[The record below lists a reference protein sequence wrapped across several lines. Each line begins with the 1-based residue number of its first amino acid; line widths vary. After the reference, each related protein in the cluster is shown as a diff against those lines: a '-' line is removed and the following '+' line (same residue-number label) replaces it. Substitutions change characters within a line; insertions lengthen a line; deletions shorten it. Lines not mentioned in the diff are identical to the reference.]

1 MFAIFLY
8 SMLVERIDENKDG
21 YVTVEEMKKWIK
33 HAQKRWIYDD
43 VDRQWKSHDLNGD
56 EVVSWDEYKN
66 ATYGYILGNTTDMW
80 CIPET
85 LPPWTMD
92 TNLHAHTIQSC
103 DLWLA
108 DDPDPD
114 DGFSYRQMMARDERR
129 FKMADQDGDM
139 KANKEEFTAF
149 LHPEEYDHMK
159 DIVVLVSDKPTHSHR
174 C

>member
-1 MFAIFLY
+1 
-8 SMLVERIDENKDG
+8 MLVERIDEDKDG
-21 YVTVEEMKKWIK
+21 YVTVEEMKRWIK

-56 EVVSWDEYKN
+56 DVVSWEEYKN
-66 ATYGYILGNTTDMW
+66 ATYGYILGMRADVFILFYTVESIPPSHDV
-80 CIPET
+80 CIQT
-85 LPPWTMD
+85 QRSFSTGVC
-92 TNLHAHTIQSC
+92 THTIQSC
-103 DLWLA
+103 NLFLP

-129 FKMADQDGDM
+129 FKMADQDNDM

-159 DIVVLVSDKPTHSHR
+159 DIVVLVSHK
-174 C
+174 

>member
-1 MFAIFLY
+1 MYPWNIT
-8 SMLVERIDENKDG
+8 SMD
-21 YVTVEEMKKWIK
+21 
-33 HAQKRWIYDD
+33 
-43 VDRQWKSHDLNGD
+43 
-56 EVVSWDEYKN
+56 
-66 ATYGYILGNTTDMW
+66 
-80 CIPET
+80 
-85 LPPWTMD
+85 MD